1 MSKLSLLIIRNIVLT
16 ISVVV
21 LAIIGRL
28 QLVDLAEQTN
38 NAISGIADNIT
49 EYLEDIRNSSEDL
62 NENR

>member
-1 MSKLSLLIIRNIVLT
+1 MSKLSLLIIWNIVLT